1 MLATYN
7 SQLALL
13 LLLIAFSIAELIVSE
28 LKTASYINI
37 HEDGY
42 SLSFQCS
49 ADVTM
54 DFSLTACT
62 YVRTYCQ
69 NNNKSEIKKPG
80 TLVRSRARATG
91 HYGNRQFLLRN
102 SRDRKTTFVR
112 KPLLLRSDKESLT
125 MRGLIR

>member
-13 LLLIAFSIAELIVSE
+13 LLLIAFQYKTELIVSE
-28 LKTASYINI
+28 LKTAISM

-62 YVRTYCQ
+62 YVVYVRI
-69 NNNKSEIKKPG
+69 IKVIINQK
-80 TLVRSRARATG
+80 
-91 HYGNRQFLLRN
+91 
-102 SRDRKTTFVR
+102 
-112 KPLLLRSDKESLT
+112 
-125 MRGLIR
+125 

>member
-13 LLLIAFSIAELIVSE
+13 LLLIAFIITERLIVSD
-28 LKTASYINI
+28 LKTAISI

-62 YVRTYCQ
+62 YVVYVRI
-69 NNNKSEIKKPG
+69 IKVIINQK
-80 TLVRSRARATG
+80 
-91 HYGNRQFLLRN
+91 
-102 SRDRKTTFVR
+102 
-112 KPLLLRSDKESLT
+112 
-125 MRGLIR
+125 

>member
-13 LLLIAFSIAELIVSE
+13 LLLIAFSITELIVSE
-28 LKTASYINI
+28 LKTAISM

-62 YVRTYCQ
+62 CVVYVRI
-69 NNNKSEIKKPG
+69 IKVIINQK
-80 TLVRSRARATG
+80 
-91 HYGNRQFLLRN
+91 
-102 SRDRKTTFVR
+102 
-112 KPLLLRSDKESLT
+112 
-125 MRGLIR
+125 

>member
-28 LKTASYINI
+28 LKTAISM

-49 ADVTM
+49 ADVTINGLL
-54 DFSLTACT
+54 FNCL
-62 YVRTYCQ
+62 YVRSLRTYYQ
-69 NNNKSEIKKPG
+69 SNYKSEIKKPG

-102 SRDRKTTFVR
+102 SETGK
-112 KPLLLRSDKESLT
+112 LRSYVNHCY
-125 MRGLIR
+125 